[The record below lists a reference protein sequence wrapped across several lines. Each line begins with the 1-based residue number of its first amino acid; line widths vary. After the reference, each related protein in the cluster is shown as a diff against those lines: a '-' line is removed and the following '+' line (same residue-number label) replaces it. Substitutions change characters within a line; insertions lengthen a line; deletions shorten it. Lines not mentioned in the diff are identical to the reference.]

1 MKNFLKYIL
10 QKSLGLNNYL
20 YLFARFVIFRL
31 QFDKNEKDFL
41 KFIEFID
48 DGDHVLDIGAN
59 IGVMSYYFSIRLAN
73 SAIHSF
79 EPVPENMNVLLRI
92 KRKSG
97 LLNIKT
103 YPFAIGNDSGKVTMI
118 MPESNKAYLH
128 GLSHVSDKESQDKG
142 KKYDVDIKRL
152 DDLEEFKG
160 LKISAIKIDVEEYEY
175 NVLCGAQDLI
185 AKNRPFIYCELWENE
200 NREKSFELI
209 SKLNYKVFV
218 NQGKDL
224 IEFKNQKGYQN
235 FFFIPAERCDNQK
248 L

>member
-1 MKNFLKYIL
+1 LKNFLKYIL

-20 YLFARFVIFRL
+20 YFFARYVIFRL
-31 QFDKNEKDFL
+31 PFDKNEKDFL
-41 KFIEFID
+41 KFIDLID

-59 IGVMSYYFSIRLAN
+59 IGVMSYYFSTRLPK

-79 EPVPENMNVLLRI
+79 EPIPENMKVLLKV
-92 KRKSG
+92 KRRSG

-103 YPFAIGNDSGKVTMI
+103 YPFAIGNDSGKIKMI

-128 GLSHVSDKESQDKG
+128 GLSHVSDENSQDKG
-142 KKYDVDIKRL
+142 KKHEVEIKRL
-152 DDLEEFKG
+152 DDMEEFKEM
-160 LKISAIKIDVEEYEY
+160 KISAIKIDVEEYEY
-175 NVLCGAQDLI
+175 NVLSGAQDLI
-185 AKNRPFIYCELWENE
+185 AKNKPVIYCELWENE